1 MKVNKKSS
9 ITILFTIALLAIFVS
24 IANTKFANAQVFDGS
39 GIGQPDTQKTHQGD
53 DNLNNQQQTH
63 QGDHN
68 FNNQQFQEYTI
79 CVIC

>member
-1 MKVNKKSS
+1 MKFNKKTS
-9 ITILFTIALLAIFVS
+9 ITILFTIALLTGFIS
-24 IANTKFANAQVFDGS
+24 IASTKSVNAQVFDGK
-39 GIGQPDTQKTHQGD
+39 GIGQDETQKTHQDD

-68 FNNQQFQEYTI
+68 FNKQQFKEYTI